1 MAKKKPTTAELS
13 EEVAGIGHNSLS
25 SKDLKNIV
33 ERAESIL
40 EEKKVLS
47 EDLKELFVEAKSKG
61 FDNRTVK
68 EVIKYRA
75 LDQEVREERQAL
87 LDMYLSALG
96 LL

>member
-1 MAKKKPTTAELS
+1 MPKKKPTTAELN